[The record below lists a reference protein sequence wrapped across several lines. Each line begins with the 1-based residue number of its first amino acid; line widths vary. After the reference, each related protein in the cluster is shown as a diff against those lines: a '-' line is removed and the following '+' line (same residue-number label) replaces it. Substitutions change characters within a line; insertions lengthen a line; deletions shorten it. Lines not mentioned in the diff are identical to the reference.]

1 MKLHG
6 IFVDPQNDFCVAD
19 DGHGNK
25 GSLVVPGA
33 SEDMKRT
40 AKLVRRLGNK
50 LDDIHVT
57 LDSHQG
63 IGIERPHW
71 WKRVGDGA
79 HPAPFTVLGV
89 HPDGKRI
96 VKCNPDAKGMNP
108 TEEEYTTYLPSHF
121 NKGGPTGEGSIGY
134 LKALA
139 AGGKYPH
146 VVWPVHT
153 IVGSWGW
160 SLVPELSAA
169 LIEWEQKCFARVDY
183 VVKGNNPW
191 TEHFSGVQAEVPDP
205 KDPSTQVN
213 TGLIQTLEEA
223 DMIVVAGEALSH
235 CVSSTIRGIWSAF
248 SDPKYVQ
255 KMVLL
260 TDCMSNVPG
269 FEFLGDA
276 FLKDAK
282 AKGVKMETSTSF
294 LA

>member
-1 MKLHG
+1 MRVEMLV
-6 IFVDPQNDFCVAD
+6 VDPQCDFVVAD
-19 DGHGNK
+19 DGRGFK

-33 SEDMKRT
+33 LDDMTRVV
-40 AKLVRRLGNK
+40 KLIRRLGNK

-79 HPAPFTVLGV
+79 RPAPFTVLGV

-96 VKCNPDAKGMNP
+96 VKCNPDAMGMNP
-108 TEEEYTTYLPSHF
+108 TEEEYTTYLPSYF
-121 NKGGPTGEGSIGY
+121 NKGGPTGEGSLGY

-146 VVWPVHT
+146 VVWPVHCCIGT
-153 IVGSWGW
+153 WGW
-160 SLVPELSAA
+160 SVVPELADA
-169 LIEWEQKCFARVDY
+169 LLDWEQKCFARVDY

-191 TEHFSGVQAEVPDP
+191 TEHFSGVKAEVPDP

-213 TGLIQTLEEA
+213 TGLIQTLQEA
-223 DMIVVAGEALSH
+223 DIIAVAGEALSH
-235 CVSSTIRGIWSAF
+235 CVAATIRGVWNAF
-248 SDPKYVQ
+248 SDPQYAQ
-255 KMVLL
+255 KLVLL
-260 TDCMSNVPG
+260 TDCMSNVGG
-269 FEFLGDA
+269 FEFLGEA
-276 FLKDAK
+276 FLKEAK
-282 AKGVKMETSTSF
+282 AKGVRMETSVDF